1 VPTNFP
7 TALDSFSDPSP
18 GSPRNSPSLS
28 GEISN
33 ANDTLLAIERVLLG
47 PVFYNVKGYGA
58 KGDGSTDDTA
68 AIQAAITAAESAGS
82 GVVFLPPGGYKI
94 SSTLVI
100 SDKAVS
106 IIGAQSLGIW
116 NGVVIAPTDMSFDA
130 IEVNAVNFACILA
143 NFQIKTLSQTSSG
156 GRGIFLNNVQNCK
169 MRDLV
174 IAGLWDG
181 IYVTGGEVVGENID
195 ITPADV
201 AGTGRY
207 GVWVSGLSGNANS
220 CNLRHVGVS
229 QIGSTNVNTVDGF
242 VLADGYNSLEL
253 DSCGALSCW
262 RGLWSTK
269 TTGTA
274 PQFLTGDMFSAD
286 HCEIGIQLDH
296 GGMVSLDQPQVI
308 SSIANSIVVAAT
320 YEGGPVQL
328 NSPYLAD
335 TNGGIQ
341 ILGGTEVNISCA
353 NLDSIGTG
361 PSDNL
366 PAIELSGA
374 ADVVITGIVASMYTG
389 TNLNGTVQL
398 DAAFSGSLVM
408 TGFNL
413 PNNYIGIWV
422 KTGCT
427 GTYRISDGVVSGS
440 YSANATF
447 AAAHAGSRVSNVQG
461 VNPFGHQTPPSVPAT
476 TVQLTNPFP
485 FDCNVFVTGGT
496 VTVIAIGGTA
506 TGLTSGSFRVPAGQT
521 ITLTYSSAPTWVWL
535 GD

>member
-1 VPTNFP
+1 
-7 TALDSFSDPSP
+7 
-18 GSPRNSPSLS
+18 
-28 GEISN
+28 
-33 ANDTLLAIERVLLG
+33 
-47 PVFYNVKGYGA
+47 
-58 KGDGSTDDTA
+58 
-68 AIQAAITAAESAGS
+68 
-82 GVVFLPPGGYKI
+82 
-94 SSTLVI
+94 
-100 SDKAVS
+100 
-106 IIGAQSLGIW
+106 
-116 NGVVIAPTDMSFDA
+116 
-130 IEVNAVNFACILA
+130 
-143 NFQIKTLSQTSSG
+143 
-156 GRGIFLNNVQNCK
+156 
-169 MRDLV
+169 
-174 IAGLWDG
+174 
-181 IYVTGGEVVGENID
+181 
-195 ITPADV
+195 
-201 AGTGRY
+201 
-207 GVWVSGLSGNANS
+207 
-220 CNLRHVGVS
+220 
-229 QIGSTNVNTVDGF
+229 
-242 VLADGYNSLEL
+242 
-253 DSCGALSCW
+253 
-262 RGLWSTK
+262 
-269 TTGTA
+269 
-274 PQFLTGDMFSAD
+274 
-286 HCEIGIQLDH
+286 
-296 GGMVSLDQPQVI
+296 MVSLDQPQVI

-389 TNLNGTVQL
+389 TNLNGTVQI